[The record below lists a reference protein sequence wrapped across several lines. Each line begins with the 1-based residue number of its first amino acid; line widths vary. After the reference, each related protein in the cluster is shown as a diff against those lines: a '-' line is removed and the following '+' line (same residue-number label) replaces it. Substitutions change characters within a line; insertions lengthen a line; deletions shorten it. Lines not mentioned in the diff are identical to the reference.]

1 MLQATQE
8 LKRQEWSVEELD
20 ALEAIELPA
29 REAMTTCSTGGTGTS
44 GLLSVSAN
52 VNPSVGVSL
61 GNVSILSGGCGC
73 S

>member
-1 MLQATQE
+1 MLQATE
-8 LKRQEWSVEELD
+8 LTRQEWSVEELD

-29 REAMTTCSTGGTGTS
+29 REAMTTCSTGSTSTGS
-44 GLLSVSAN
+44 LIGLSAN
-52 VNPSVGVSL
+52 VNPSVSVSL

>member
-29 REAMTTCSTGGTGTS
+29 REAMTTCSTGGTGTGS
-44 GLLSVSAN
+44 LIGLSVDVSPT
-52 VNPSVGVSL
+52 VNVSL
-61 GNVSILSGGCGC
+61 GNVNIAGCGC

>member
-1 MLQATQE
+1 MLQAKQE

-29 REAMTTCSTGGTGTS
+29 REAMTTCSTGGTGS
-44 GLLSVSAN
+44 LIGISAN
-52 VNPSVGVSL
+52 VSPTVNVSL
-61 GNVSILSGGCGC
+61 GNVNIAGCGC

>member
-1 MLQATQE
+1 MLQAKQE

-29 REAMTTCSTGGTGTS
+29 REAMTTCSSSGTGSLIGISTN
-44 GLLSVSAN
+44 VSPT
-52 VNPSVGVSL
+52 VNVSL
-61 GNVSILSGGCGC
+61 GNVNIGGCGC

>member
-1 MLQATQE
+1 MLQATE

-29 REAMTTCSTGGTGTS
+29 REAITTCSTGGTGS
-44 GLLSVSAN
+44 SSLLSASASFNPSVSA
-52 VNPSVGVSL
+52 SL
-61 GNVSILSGGCGC
+61 GNVSIGGCGC

>member
-8 LKRQEWSVEELD
+8 LKRVEWSVEELD

-29 REAMTTCSTGGTGTS
+29 REAMTTCGGSSS
-44 GLLSVSAN
+44 GSLLSVSAN
-52 VNPSVGVSL
+52 VNVSVNANLSLGGVSI
-61 GNVSILSGGCGC
+61 GSGCGC

>member
-8 LKRQEWSVEELD
+8 LTRQEWSVEELD

-29 REAMTTCSTGGTGTS
+29 REAMTTCSTGGTGTGS
-44 GLLSVSAN
+44 LIGLSAT
-52 VNPSVGVSL
+52 VNPTVNVSL
-61 GNVSILSGGCGC
+61 GNVSVLGGGCGC

>member
-1 MLQATQE
+1 MLQATE

-29 REAMTTCSTGGTGTS
+29 REAMTTCSTGGTGTGS
-44 GLLSVSAN
+44 LIGLSATA
-52 VNPSVGVSL
+52 NPSVNVSL
-61 GNVSILSGGCGC
+61 GNVSVLGGGCGC

>member
-8 LKRQEWSVEELD
+8 LTRQEWSVEELD

-29 REAMTTCSTGGTGTS
+29 REAMTTCSTGGTGS
-44 GLLSVSAN
+44 LIGLSVEA
-52 VNPSVGVSL
+52 NPSVSVGL
-61 GNVSILSGGCGC
+61 GNVSVLGGGC